1 MNFFLKQNLR
11 SKLLI
16 TLGVSLF
23 TGLITVGS
31 LLYSQFRSFLL
42 QQEKEI
48 LAQYA
53 HLAEQSLPVE
63 HLLAPESQYLKEFAD
78 RTGRIL
84 NCRVTLIDAAG
95 RVLADSEVPVNQL
108 GMVENHLN
116 RPEVQQSL
124 REGLGFNVRRSA
136 TVGQN
141 LLYFSKL
148 IRVNERNA
156 GFLRLA
162 LLAEKTQ
169 RMLRLSQYYFFGGGA
184 LVLMISAALV
194 LLLSRK
200 MNRHLQEVTGQ
211 ARRIAAGDLQAQI
224 RVNSGDELQELSE
237 NLNEMAAKI
246 AEYLEKSARERQEL
260 NTVISSINEG
270 IVAIGPGKK
279 IMFFNDRALQL
290 LNDTSKDVRDKYY
303 YQVIRSQHLNFLLN
317 RFFEKPFFA
326 SDEIQVEKDR
336 TLEIV
341 LTPFGVENQS
351 RKGVVVLLRDISQYK
366 KLEKIRRDFVANV
379 SHEFKTPLAAI
390 RGYGETLLDWALED
404 PNVNRKYAKKIIDQS
419 LRLENLVSDLLELAR
434 IERLQNIQLTPF
446 NPNPI
451 IQDVLG
457 QYAEIAQRQR
467 LKLVA
472 ELDAQERQ
480 ILGDPEMFRSI
491 IANLV
496 DNAIKYTPEEG
507 DIRVLSQINAKY
519 CTFSVKDNGI
529 GIPVK
534 EQERIFERF
543 YRVDKART
551 RDIGGTGLGLSIV
564 KHLAEIQQAEVWVQ
578 SEPNKGSSFSVKFR
592 LAEGAGER
600 VKDER

>member
-1 MNFFLKQNLR
+1 MNFFRKQNLR
-11 SKLLI
+11 SRLLI

-23 TGLITVGS
+23 TGLIIGGT
-31 LLYSQFRSFLL
+31 LLYYQFRAFLL
-42 QQEKEI
+42 NQEREV
-48 LAQYA
+48 LAQYT
-53 HLAEQSLPVE
+53 HLAEQSLRVE
-63 HLLAPESQYLKEFAD
+63 HLLAPNLEYLKEFAD

-84 NCRVTLIDAAG
+84 NCRVTLIDPAG

-108 GMVENHLN
+108 AMVENHLN
-116 RPEVQQSL
+116 RPEIQQAQ
-124 REGLGFNVRRSA
+124 REGWGFNIRRSA

-141 LLYFSKL
+141 LLYFSKR
-148 IRVNERNA
+148 IRVNERDA

-162 LLAEKTQ
+162 LLAEKTHH
-169 RMLRLSQYYFFGGGA
+169 MLRLAQYYFLGGGA
-184 LVLMISAALV
+184 LVLLISATLL

-200 MNRHLQEVTGQ
+200 MNRHLQEVTAQ
-211 ARRIAAGDLQAQI
+211 ARRIAAGDLQTSTQ
-224 RVNSGDELQELSE
+224 VNSGDELQELSE

-290 LNDTSKDVRDKYY
+290 LNETAKEVKDKYY

-341 LTPFGVENQS
+341 LTPFGVENQP

-404 PNVNRKYAKKIIDQS
+404 PNLNRKYAKKIIDQS

-457 QYAEIAQRQR
+457 QYTEIAQRLR

-472 ELDAQERQ
+472 ELDTQERQ

-496 DNAIKYTPEEG
+496 DNAVKYTPEEG
-507 DIRVLSQINAKY
+507 DIRVLSKVNAKY
-519 CTFSVKDNGI
+519 CTFSVQDNGI
-529 GIPVK
+529 GIPLK

-543 YRVDKART
+543 YRVDKARS

-564 KHLAEIQQAEVWVQ
+564 KHLVELQQAEVWVQ
-578 SEPNKGSSFSVKFR
+578 SEPNKGSNFSVKFK
-592 LAEGAGER
+592 LAEEG
-600 VKDER
+600 